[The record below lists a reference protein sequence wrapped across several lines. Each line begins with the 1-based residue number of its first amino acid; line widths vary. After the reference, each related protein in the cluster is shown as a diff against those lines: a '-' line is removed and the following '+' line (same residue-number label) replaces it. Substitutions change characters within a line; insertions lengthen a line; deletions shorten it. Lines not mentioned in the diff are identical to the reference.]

1 MSQTPD
7 LPRDLRALRLGPD
20 DIRALAE
27 LAGRAPSL
35 HNTQPWK
42 IQAHDTCVELY
53 ADRNRMLRQVDP
65 SGREML
71 ISCGAALYGLRLGL
85 RKLGYL
91 PETEVLP
98 DPAQPDLVARIR
110 ASGSAPVTWQESEL
124 LAALPHRHTHRGP
137 FAPGDVS
144 ARLMA
149 GLRQDAVAE
158 RADLIV
164 VERRG
169 KIRELACLVLVAA
182 SEQAAD
188 PAVVAELQDW
198 VRQAGT
204 FARDGI
210 PAQARVDE
218 PADGLPADDDWRGPV
233 ARGVVASP
241 RLPERDFGLP
251 GTAAPGGHPP
261 VVTAVLTTAADA
273 PDDWIRAGQGLHRL
287 LLHAATRWV
296 FASLQSQPL
305 ESSALRAEVRSCLSL
320 AGQPQLLLQF
330 GRATTAQATARRL
343 AADIVTHDCP
353 GGVANSLAR
362 CGAGDRLADLSP
374 VDSSA
379 QSSVVTALTSV

>member
-1 MSQTPD
+1 MSQTPEQ
-7 LPRDLRALRLGPD
+7 PRDLRALRLGPD
-20 DIRALAE
+20 GVKALAA

-42 IQAHDTCVELY
+42 IQVHDTYVELY
-53 ADRNRMLRQVDP
+53 ADRTRMLRHVDP

-85 RKLGYL
+85 RKLGC
-91 PETEVLP
+91 LP
-98 DPAQPDLVARIR
+98 DTELFPDPVQPDLVARIR
-110 ASGSAPVTWQESEL
+110 VVGSAPVTGQESEL
-124 LAALPHRHTHRGP
+124 MAALPHRHTHRGP

-149 GLRQDAVAE
+149 ALRQDAVAE

-169 KIRELACLVLVAA
+169 KIRELACLVLAAA

-188 PAVVAELQDW
+188 PAVVAELEGW

-210 PAQARVDE
+210 PAQARVGE
-218 PADGLPADDDWRGPV
+218 PADAMPADDDRRGPV
-233 ARGVVASP
+233 ACGVVASP
-241 RLPERDFGLP
+241 RLPKRDFGLP
-251 GTAAPGGHPP
+251 GTEAPGGHPP

-273 PDDWIRAGQGLHRL
+273 PADWVRAGQGLHRL
-287 LLHAATRWV
+287 LLHAASRWV

-305 ESSALRAEVRSCLSL
+305 ESAALRAEVRSCLGL

-330 GRATTAQATARRL
+330 GRANTAQATARRP
-343 AADIVTHDCP
+343 AADIVTHDER
-353 GGVANSLAR
+353 A
-362 CGAGDRLADLSP
+362 
-374 VDSSA
+374 
-379 QSSVVTALTSV
+379 